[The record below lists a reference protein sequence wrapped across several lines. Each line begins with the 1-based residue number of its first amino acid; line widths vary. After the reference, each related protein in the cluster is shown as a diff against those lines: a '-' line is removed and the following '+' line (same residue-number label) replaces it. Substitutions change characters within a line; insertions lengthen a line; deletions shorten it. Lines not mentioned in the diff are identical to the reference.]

1 MTPAQQNALESLVG
15 RALTVDEL
23 AHAQARNDAN
33 LAASISI
40 GRTRIESKLIGRG
53 AILAAMAPT
62 GGLFIGALRDI
73 GATLPRTM
81 DSANVAEVVGLIDR
95 GEFDVGMAASREQ
108 LQIFAAA
115 NEAMAPGIAALL
127 ALPVVADPVPVDAV
141 SAVLNSE
148 G

>member
-1 MTPAQQNALESLVG
+1 MTPAQQAALESLAR
-15 RALTVDEL
+15 RALTAAEL
-23 AHAQARNDAN
+23 AHAQARNDAV
-33 LAASISI
+33 LAESLSI

-115 NEAMAPGIAALL
+115 NENMAPGIAALL
-127 ALPVVADPVPVDAV
+127 ALPVVADPLQVDAV
-141 SAVLNSE
+141 SAILNSE